1 MDSAAAEI
9 SRAKTSLKGKGV
21 LITGGTTGIGRAI
34 ARLLAA
40 EGAKIFIFGRDVSA
54 LDDAMEAIS
63 KIGEIGGM
71 SADASVRADVDR
83 VFAEAERAMGQVDVL
98 IDNAAV
104 SAEGLTDESE
114 DDWRYAVET
123 NLIGYLAFAK
133 RAAEPMQKRGE
144 GHIVLIGSMSAEYRG
159 KDSSVYV
166 ATKSALQGFAM
177 SFRREVSEKGVKVT
191 LIEPGLVGSDM
202 IEAPPSEQ
210 RRKIAQGKMLK
221 AEDIAEAVRFA
232 LIQPPRCVVMTM
244 QVGEMHREKD

>member
-1 MDSAAAEI
+1 MDSATADI
-9 SRAKTSLKGKGV
+9 SAAKTSLKGKGV

-40 EGAKIFIFGRDVSA
+40 EGAKIFIFGRDVKA
-54 LDDAMEAIS
+54 LDDAMEDIS

-71 SADASVRADVDR
+71 TADASIREDVDR
-83 VFAEAERAMGQVDVL
+83 VFAEAEKAMGRVDVL

-104 SAEGLTDESE
+104 AADGLTDENE

-123 NLIGYLAFAK
+123 NLVGYLAFAK
-133 RAAEPMQKRGE
+133 RAAEPMQDRGA

-159 KDSSVYV
+159 KNSSVYV
-166 ATKSALQGFAM
+166 AAKSALQGFAM
-177 SFRREVSEKGVKVT
+177 SFRREVAEKGVNVT

-210 RRKIAQGKMLK
+210 RKKIAQGKMLK
-221 AEDIAEAVRFA
+221 AEDIAEAVKFA